1 MKMSENKDFV
11 TELDERLET
20 HAEDIQRIRGSIQ
33 NGEQVGEELV
43 KLRDAVTLTE
53 RQERD
58 KRLNV

>member
-20 HAEDIQRIRGSIQ
+20 HVEDIQRIRGSLQ
-33 NGEQVGEELV
+33 DGEQIGPELV

>member
-1 MKMSENKDFV
+1 MSENKDFV

-20 HAEDIQRIRGSIQ
+20 HVEDIQRIRGSLQ

>member
-1 MKMSENKDFV
+1 MSENKDFV